1 MVKSSVTSSRSN
13 RVAVRRL
20 LLAAG
25 LSLALVASACGSD
38 DTESETLDEIEAV
51 ADDAAETEATDAE
64 PTDESTGDPAGEEIQ
79 ENRPVEVSGDAL
91 AVFDSTI
98 PDDTIGTAAP
108 VISGA
113 SFGGTPVTLGGP
125 TDNPTMIVFL
135 AHWCPHCNDE
145 IPELVSLN
153 DAGSMPAGLDVIG
166 VSTAVDPG
174 ASNYP
179 PSEWIVEK
187 EWPWAVMADDEELSA
202 IAAMGG
208 NSFPFTVILDTDGNV
223 LARRGGSATA
233 EATLEFINT
242 ALA

>member
-1 MVKSSVTSSRSN
+1 MVKSSVTSPRSN
-13 RVAVRRL
+13 RSTLRRL
-20 LLAAG
+20 LTAG
-25 LSLALVASACGSD
+25 VSLTLVASACGSD
-38 DTESETLDEIEAV
+38 DTASDAVDEIEAV
-51 ADDAAETEATDAE
+51 ADEPIEAESTEEA
-64 PTDESTGDPAGEEIQ
+64 PVDESSDEPAVEEIL
-79 ENRPVEVSGDAL
+79 ENRPVEVTGDAL
-91 AVFDSTI
+91 AVYDSTI

-108 VISGA
+108 VIAGQ
-113 SFGGTPVTLGGP
+113 SFDGTAVTLGGAS
-125 TDNPTMIVFL
+125 DNPTMIVFL

-153 DAGSMPAGLDVIG
+153 DAGSIPEGLDVIG

-187 EWPWAVMADDEELSA
+187 EWPWATMADDEELSA

-208 NSFPFTVILDTDGNV
+208 SSFPFTVILDADGNV

-233 EATLEFINT
+233 DATLEFINA
-242 ALA
+242 ALG